1 MEPAPDRPSI
11 AVIIPVFN
19 EEQALPRVLADI
31 PDDIVDQIVVVD
43 NASTDRS
50 SAVAREKGAHVVTE
64 SRRGYGSACLAG
76 IAAAEGYEV
85 LVFMDGDYSD
95 YPDDMRQLLA
105 PVLSGQAD
113 LVIGSRMS
121 SRKARK
127 AVPLQARFGNRLAAL
142 LMRLLFGIHCSDLG
156 PFRVIRRDTL
166 LDLDMQDRSFGWTVE
181 MQLRACLRRLRV
193 MEVPVRYRRRIGR
206 SKISGTLTGSVR
218 AGYKILKTILAYRL
232 RPPRLTGS

>member
-218 AGYKILKTILAYRL
+218 AGYKILKTIFAYRL
-232 RPPRLTGS
+232 RPPKMPG